1 MWGEEEEEEEEEEV
15 VVVVEQEEDEGKL
28 SQQEELSERKY
39 RSAANLPHR
48 CPVPPRIPCSLF
60 I

>member
-1 MWGEEEEEEEEEEV
+1 VQKEEEEEEE

-28 SQQEELSERKY
+28 SQQEELAERNY